1 VLRYIL
7 RRTGLSLVLLF
18 VVATI
23 LFFSI
28 HLLPG
33 DPVLLILGGDAAQPT
48 PEQIATVRAKLGL
61 DKPLWLQYVTWLERV
76 MRGDLGRSLVDD
88 RPVARDLAN
97 RLPRTLQLVIPA
109 TLVATALGVPLGMF
123 AARRRGRL
131 ADPLA
136 SSTALLGFSMPVFVV
151 GMLLVALFSITLGWL
166 PPTGYVPFGEDR
178 MGFLRHLI
186 LPTLALSAAPMAIT
200 MRMTRSSFLEQSS
213 LDYVRT
219 ARAKGL
225 PEPSVAWRHV
235 LRNALLPVVTVV
247 GLQIGGMFA
256 GAVLVEYIFSWPGL
270 NTLLLN
276 SISTRDYPIIQG
288 VVLLAAVLFVFVNLI
303 TDLCYALINP
313 RIRYE

>member
-1 VLRYIL
+1 MWKYLF
-7 RRTGLSLVLLF
+7 RRLGASVALLL

-48 PEQIATVRAKLGL
+48 PEQIAMVRAKLGL
-61 DKPLWLQYVTWLERV
+61 DKPLWLQYLSWLQRV
-76 MRGDLGRSLVDD
+76 SQGDLGRSLVDD
-88 RPVARDLAN
+88 RPVTRDLAN

-109 TLVATALGVPLGMF
+109 TLLSTAVGVSLGMF

-131 ADPLA
+131 ADPIA
-136 SSTALLGFSMPVFVV
+136 SSTALMGFSMPVFVV

-166 PPTGYVPFGEDR
+166 PPTGYVPFGEDPA
-178 MGFLRHLI
+178 GFLRHLI
-186 LPTLALSAAPMAIT
+186 LPALALSAAPTAIT
-200 MRMTRSSFLEQSS
+200 MRMTRSSFLEQSA

-225 PEPSVAWRHV
+225 PEPAVAWRHV

-288 VVLLAAVLFVFVNLI
+288 VVLLAAVLFVFVNLA
-303 TDLCYALINP
+303 TDLCYALVNP

>member
-1 VLRYIL
+1 MWAYIL

-61 DKPLWLQYVTWLERV
+61 DQPLWIQYATWLERV
-76 MRGDLGRSLVDD
+76 SRGDLGRSLVDD

-109 TLVATALGVPLGMF
+109 TLVATAVGVSLGMF

-136 SSTALLGFSMPVFVV
+136 SATALMGFSVPVFVV

-166 PPTGYVPFGEDR
+166 PPTGYVPFAEDPA
-178 MGFLRHLI
+178 GFLRHLI
-186 LPTLALSAAPMAIT
+186 LPTLALAAAPMAIT
-200 MRMTRSSFLEQSS
+200 MRMTRSSFLEQAS

-225 PEPSVAWRHV
+225 PEPAVAWRHV

-276 SISTRDYPIIQG
+276 SISMRDYPIIQG
-288 VVLLAAVLFVFVNLI
+288 VVLLAAVLFVFVNLL
-303 TDLCYALINP
+303 TDLCYALVNP

>member
-1 VLRYIL
+1 VLQYVL

-18 VVATI
+18 VIATI
-23 LFFSI
+23 LFFSL

-33 DPVLLILGGDAAQPT
+33 DPALLVLGGDAAQPT
-48 PEQIATVRAKLGL
+48 PEQIAMVRAKLGL
-61 DKPLWLQYVTWLERV
+61 DQPLWLQYGTWLKRV
-76 MRGDLGRSLVDD
+76 MQGDLGRSLVDD

-109 TLVATALGVPLGMF
+109 TLLATALGVPLGMF

-136 SSTALLGFSMPVFVV
+136 SSTALMGFSVPVFVV

-166 PPTGYVPFGEDR
+166 PPAGYVPFGEDPLD
-178 MGFLRHLI
+178 FLRHLI
-186 LPTLALSAAPMAIT
+186 LPTLALSASPMAIT
-200 MRMTRSSFLEQSS
+200 MRMTRSSFLEQVS

-225 PEPSVAWRHV
+225 PEPAVAWRHV

-288 VVLLAAVLFVFVNLI
+288 VVLLAAALFVFVNLV

>member
-1 VLRYIL
+1 VWRYIL
-7 RRTGLSLVLLF
+7 RRTGASLALLF

-48 PEQIATVRAKLGL
+48 PEQIATVQAKLGL

-76 MRGDLGRSLVDD
+76 SQGDLGRSLVDD

-109 TLVATALGVPLGMF
+109 TLVATAVGVSLGMF

-136 SSTALLGFSMPVFVV
+136 SSAALMGFSMPVFVV
-151 GMLLVALFSITLGWL
+151 GMLLVALFSLTLGWL
-166 PPTGYVPFGEDR
+166 PPTGYVPFGEHPA
-178 MGFLRHLI
+178 GFLRHLI
-186 LPTLALSAAPMAIT
+186 LPVLALSAAPMAIT
-200 MRMTRSSFLEQSS
+200 MRMTRSSFLEQAS

-225 PEPSVAWRHV
+225 PEPAVVWHHV

>member
-1 VLRYIL
+1 VL

-18 VVATI
+18 VIATI
-23 LFFSI
+23 LFFSL

-33 DPVLLILGGDAAQPT
+33 DPALLVLGGDAAQPT
-48 PEQIATVRAKLGL
+48 PEQIAMVRAKLGL
-61 DKPLWLQYVTWLERV
+61 DQPLWLQYATWLERV

-109 TLVATALGVPLGMF
+109 TLLSTAIGVALGMF

-136 SSTALLGFSMPVFVV
+136 SSTALMGFSVPVFVV

-166 PPTGYVPFGEDR
+166 PPAGYVPFGEDPL
-178 MGFLRHLI
+178 GFLRHLI
-186 LPTLALSAAPMAIT
+186 LPTLALSASPMAIT
-200 MRMTRSSFLEQSS
+200 MRMTRSSFLEQAS

-225 PEPSVAWRHV
+225 PEPAVAWRHV

-288 VVLLAAVLFVFVNLI
+288 VVLLAAALFVFVNLV

>member
-1 VLRYIL
+1 
-7 RRTGLSLVLLF
+7 LLF
-18 VVATI
+18 VIATI

-48 PEQIATVRAKLGL
+48 PEQIAMVRAKLGL
-61 DKPLWLQYVTWLERV
+61 DQPLWLQYAVWLQRV
-76 MRGDLGRSLVDD
+76 SQGDFGRSLVDD
-88 RPVARDLAN
+88 RSVARDLAN

-109 TLVATALGVPLGMF
+109 MLVATVAGVSLGMF

-136 SSTALLGFSMPVFVV
+136 STSALLGFSMPVFVV

-166 PPTGYVPFGEDR
+166 PPTGYVPFGEDPA
-178 MGFLRHLI
+178 GFLRHLI

-200 MRMTRSSFLEQSS
+200 MRMTRSSFLEQSA

-225 PEPSVAWRHV
+225 PEPAVAWRHV
-235 LRNALLPVVTVV
+235 LRNALLPVVTVI
-247 GLQIGGMFA
+247 GLQVGGMFA

-303 TDLCYALINP
+303 TDLCYALVNP

>member
-1 VLRYIL
+1 MWKYLV
-7 RRTGLSLVLLF
+7 RRTGASLVLLF

-33 DPVLLILGGDAAQPT
+33 DPVLLILGGDTAQPT

-61 DKPLWLQYVTWLERV
+61 DRPLWLQYLTWLQRV
-76 MRGDLGRSLVDD
+76 TRGDLGRSLVDD

-109 TLVATALGVPLGMF
+109 TLLATAAGVSLGMF

-131 ADPLA
+131 ADPIA
-136 SSTALLGFSMPVFVV
+136 SSTALMGFSMPVFVV
-151 GMLLVALFSITLGWL
+151 GMLLVAVFSITLGWL
-166 PPTGYVPFGEDR
+166 PPTGYVSFGEDAA
-178 MGFLRHLI
+178 GFLRHLI
-186 LPTLALSAAPMAIT
+186 LPTLALSAAPIAIT
-200 MRMTRSSFLEQSS
+200 MRMTRSSFLEQAT

-225 PEPSVAWRHV
+225 PEPAVAWRHV

-247 GLQIGGMFA
+247 GLQIGSMFA

-303 TDLCYALINP
+303 TDLCYAFINP

>member
-1 VLRYIL
+1 MWRYLL
-7 RRTGLSLVLLF
+7 RRTGASLLLLL

-48 PEQIATVRAKLGL
+48 PEQIATVRARLGL
-61 DKPLWLQYVTWLERV
+61 DQPLWLQYVTWLNRV
-76 MRGDLGRSLVDD
+76 SHGDLGRSLVDE
-88 RPVARDLAN
+88 RSVARDLVN
-97 RLPRTLQLVIPA
+97 RLPRTLLLVIPA
-109 TLVATALGVPLGMF
+109 TLVATAAGVSLGMF

-136 SSTALLGFSMPVFVV
+136 STAALMGFSMPVFVV
-151 GMLLVALFSITLGWL
+151 GMLLVALFSIALGWL
-166 PPTGYVPFGEDR
+166 PPTGYVPISEDTA
-178 MGFLRHLI
+178 GFLRHLI
-186 LPTLALSAAPMAIT
+186 LPVLALSTAPMAIT
-200 MRMTRSSFLEQSS
+200 MRMTRSSFLEQAS

-225 PEPSVAWRHV
+225 PEPSVAWHHV

-256 GAVLVEYIFSWPGL
+256 GAVLVVYIFSWPGL

-288 VVLLAAVLFVFVNLI
+288 VVLLAAVLFVVVNLV

>member
-7 RRTGLSLVLLF
+7 RRAGLSLVLLL
-18 VVATI
+18 VVATL

-33 DPVLLILGGDAAQPT
+33 DPALLVLGGDAAQPT
-48 PEQIATVRAKLGL
+48 PEQIAMVRAKLGL
-61 DKPLWLQYVTWLERV
+61 ERPLYAQYVTWLR
-76 MRGDLGRSLVDD
+76 RLLQGDLGRSLVDD

-109 TLVATALGVPLGMF
+109 TLVATAVGVPLGMF

-136 SSTALLGFSMPVFVV
+136 SSAALVGFSVPVFVV
-151 GMLLVALFSITLGWL
+151 GMLLVALFSIRLGWL
-166 PPTGYVPFGEDR
+166 PPTGYVFFGEDPK
-178 MGFLRHLI
+178 GFLRHLI
-186 LPTLALSAAPMAIT
+186 LPVLALSAAPMAIT

-225 PEPSVAWRHV
+225 PEPAVAWRHV

-247 GLQIGGMFA
+247 GLQVGSMFA

-303 TDLCYALINP
+303 TDLAYAFINP

>member
-1 VLRYIL
+1 MWKFLV
-7 RRTGLSLVLLF
+7 RRLGASAALLL

-48 PEQIATVRAKLGL
+48 PEQIAVVRAKLGL
-61 DKPLWLQYVTWLERV
+61 DKPLWLQYVSWLQRV
-76 MRGDLGRSLVDD
+76 SRGDLGRSLVDD

-109 TLVATALGVPLGMF
+109 TLLSTAAGVALGMF

-131 ADPLA
+131 ADPIA

-151 GMLLVALFSITLGWL
+151 GMLLVAVFSITLGWL
-166 PPTGYVPFGEDR
+166 PPTGYVPFGEDPA
-178 MGFLRHLI
+178 GFLRHLI
-186 LPTLALSAAPMAIT
+186 LPVLALSAAPMAIT
-200 MRMTRSSFLEQSS
+200 MRMTRSSFLEQSA

-225 PEPSVAWRHV
+225 PEPAVAWRHV

-276 SISTRDYPIIQG
+276 SISTRDYPIVQG
-288 VVLLAAVLFVFVNLI
+288 VVLLAAVLFVFVNLA
-303 TDLCYALINP
+303 TDLCYALVNP